1 MSFLIKNIRMTLDP
15 ASIQNAIDVITLIQG
30 RIKPAM
36 LQLIDYL
43 REKGVEIAKAEL
55 IFFQDAGGGE
65 NPAYATGALSNS
77 IKSRMENEVGYVE
90 AGEGLT
96 NAMGAPT
103 NYAIYVE
110 YGNTAKH
117 KMGWWYP
124 SPDGWWTPSEGKYA
138 GQPMA
143 HTWGMLPRP
152 FMQNTLLDLEE
163 EAKAEGGRIVAEYL
177 AD

>member
-1 MSFLIKNIRMTLDP
+1 MSFLIKNIRMTLEP
-15 ASIQNAIDVITLIQG
+15 ASIENAITEIQLIQE

-36 LQLIDYL
+36 MQLIEYL
-43 REKGVEIAKAEL
+43 REKGVEIARAEL
-55 IFFQDAGGGE
+55 IFFGQ
-65 NPAYATGALSNS
+65 PAYDTGALSNS
-77 IKSRMENEVGYVE
+77 IKSRMENGVGYVE

-96 NAMGAPT
+96 NAMGKPT

-110 YGNTAKH
+110 YGNTQTH
-117 KMGWWYP
+117 KLGWWYP
-124 SPDGWWTPSEGKYA
+124 APYGWWTPTEGKHA
-138 GQPMA
+138 GQSMA
-143 HTWGMLPRP
+143 FTWGMAPRP